1 MKQAGSLINFLPVC
15 FADQNLSNQ
24 RIKSLLNFNTSK
36 DIVKSQAHIGIIEIQ
51 MKLFG
56 YLFYMINDI
65 VAACRVYLQHRL
77 TSGRSGDI
85 HKGFPAVAGFFWYLH
100 VTFEKRWFTEGKT
113 FLLVG
118 TANRAGQ

>member
-24 RIKSLLNFNTSK
+24 RIKKFAEFQYFK
-36 DIVKSQAHIGIIEIQ
+36 RHQKSQAHIGIIEIQ

-65 VAACRVYLQHRL
+65 VAVHA
-77 TSGRSGDI
+77 
-85 HKGFPAVAGFFWYLH
+85 
-100 VTFEKRWFTEGKT
+100 EFTCNIG
-113 FLLVG
+113 
-118 TANRAGQ
+118 